1 MGKGQGAL
9 ATLRN
14 SPLPIAHCPSPI
26 AIVTAAHGPLWMGEP
41 MTVER
46 AVVPMEDPQAA
57 LERAF
62 IEEYLKTRG
71 HTLRS
76 LHDLPED
83 QVTALLRSASLYAAI
98 KLAEVEAR
106 ATYVHEIHGASSE

>member
-1 MGKGQGAL
+1 
-9 ATLRN
+9 
-14 SPLPIAHCPSPI
+14 
-26 AIVTAAHGPLWMGEP
+26 

-71 HTLRS
+71 QTLRS

>member
-1 MGKGQGAL
+1 
-9 ATLRN
+9 
-14 SPLPIAHCPSPI
+14 
-26 AIVTAAHGPLWMGEP
+26 
-41 MTVER
+41 MTTER
-46 AVVPMEDPQAA
+46 ALVPMEDPQAA

-71 HTLRS
+71 HSLRS

-83 QVTALLRSASLYAAI
+83 QVNALLRAASLYAAT

-106 ATYVHEIHGASSE
+106 ATYVHEIHGASSD

>member
-1 MGKGQGAL
+1 MGKGQGAMGKGS
-9 ATLRN
+9 TGN
-14 SPLPIAHCPSPI
+14 PSQFSIAHRPWP
-26 AIVTAAHGPLWMGEP
+26 IVTAHGPLWMGEP